1 MLIIHIIHQAGL
13 CSSDVH
19 LKNLEVAQGHQS
31 PVTNEAHPEKLYLAL
46 ESESAAIQ
54 CLQEENMLLSD
65 ATQNYLIVDCGGG
78 TVDIATHA
86 TIGGRIHE
94 LASSVGNFKGGTTV
108 NEEFKSFLAEFV
120 DDPDFREYLGTL
132 NDAEKSHRKASI
144 NTLIYTNFEAQKLSF
159 VAEEESKSFLVKF
172 PWPFAKKFAEKL
184 EEKGMS
190 LNNSDVQIEEE
201 GSQMRLSPRKMAE
214 FFKPSI
220 DCIGSLIINHLHNVN
235 IVDTVF
241 WVGGFGGCQYL
252 RSELESR
259 LKAEFPSKN
268 YNFITPLKPQLA
280 VIRGATAFRCEPE
293 VIQQRKS
300 DATYGIDCRVPFRED
315 IHRPEYCE
323 DDEEIAGKKWCG
335 NIFSTFVQKNESIWT
350 NEVFVAD
357 LVPTRCLKNNVC
369 FTIYC
374 APRQDVMYTDEDGI
388 TELASID
395 LNIAGYDRNRAIEI
409 VVDTTHTE
417 IQVCVRDKQTNK
429 EVKAVVDFLT

>member
-1 MLIIHIIHQAGL
+1 MLIIHIHQAGL

-46 ESESAAIQ
+46 ESESAAIE
-54 CLQEENMLLSD
+54 CLHEENMLLSD
-65 ATQNYLIVDCGGG
+65 ATQNYMIVDCGGG

-86 TIGGRIHE
+86 IIGGHIRE
-94 LASSVGNFKGGTTV
+94 LTSSVGIFKGGTTV

-120 DDPDFREYLGTL
+120 DDPDFRGYLGPLDDT
-132 NDAEKSHRKASI
+132 EKSHRQASI
-144 NTLIYTNFEAQKLSF
+144 NTLIYKNYEEQKLSF
-159 VAEEESKSFLVKF
+159 GAEDGNESFLVQF
-172 PWPFAKKFAEKL
+172 PRPFEKKFAEKL
-184 EEKGMS
+184 EEKGRV
-190 LNNSDVQIEEE
+190 LNHFDVQIEEE
-201 GSQMRLSPRKMAE
+201 GSQMRLSPKKMAE
-214 FFKPSI
+214 FFKPTI
-220 DCIGSLIINHLHNVN
+220 DSIGSLIINHLHRVN

-252 RSELESR
+252 RSELEHR

-293 VIQQRKS
+293 VIQQRRS

-323 DDEEIAGKKWCG
+323 DDEEIAGKKWCR

-357 LVPTRCLKNNVC
+357 LVPTRCQKNNIC

-374 APRQDVMYTDEDGI
+374 APRQDVMYTDEEGI

-409 VVDTTHTE
+409 VFDITHTE
-417 IQVCVRDKQTNK
+417 IQVYVRDKQTK
-429 EVKAVVDFLT
+429 KDVKAVVDFLT